1 MICYDHPPAR
11 RYADPGIVWP
21 SNGGYSADDLGDI
34 FGERPFAAHASN
46 CDFHRGYDTLDN
58 QDGPGQPADSGGMP
72 VYAPRNGCIT
82 RLYYG
87 HFSWFDANNMAQCTE
102 LDPSSKAT
110 FSASGGVLTI
120 VGKNDGTVTF
130 ANLAKLYKTQTFQ
143 NSLTD
148 NDWLIMFQLTSTV
161 TLTGELVLGIGSL
174 STSRYALLYYNG
186 SKFTVKGVDADGTMA
201 ADGTNTSPAATR
213 WGRVRWSVADAKL
226 YWDYSTDGTTWTNIA
241 SEAAVNWG
249 TTVDFVS
256 FIGWNPAAAGGD
268 DTVGV
273 SYSGGGD
280 SSSINRF
287 GNWVE
292 LADASSK
299 WVMMHFRDLIV
310 RVGDVVRAGQQIG
323 ITGRTGFDIKSGP
336 IISNHLHTEYIP
348 NSDYSYAN
356 ADPLNPLAAALLP
369 RASTSVS
376 LSVVRD
382 TAFDPYTGLVDCHRL
397 TIVVDRGTWQN
408 FQINE
413 FRMVGNLAT
422 RTLNWNTRAGLDPS
436 DNDANNYDG
445 LYFEPLA
452 FDEND
457 STYTFK
463 LYASKAVVGSTWVS
477 GYVKDTDGNT
487 LWSG

>member
-1 MICYDHPPAR
+1 MICYEHPPAR

-21 SNGGYSADDLGDI
+21 SSAGYVADVVGDP
-34 FGERPFAAHASN
+34 FGERTFAAHTSGI
-46 CDFHRGYDTLDN
+46 DFHRGYDTLDN

-72 VYAPRNGCIT
+72 VYAPRNGCII
-82 RLYYG
+82 RRYYG
-87 HFSWFDANNMAQCTE
+87 HFSWFDANNMSQCTE

-120 VGKNDGTVTF
+120 TGKNNGTVTF

-143 NSLTD
+143 NATAD

-161 TLTGELVLGIGSL
+161 SLTGELVLGIGSL
-174 STSRYALLYYNG
+174 STAQYALLYYNG

-201 ADGTNTSPAATR
+201 ADGTNTSPSATR

-241 SEAAVNWG
+241 SEGSINWG

-256 FIGWNPAAAGGD
+256 FIGWNPAASGSD

-287 GNWVE
+287 GNWLE
-292 LADASSK
+292 LSGDDAK
-299 WVMMHFRDLIV
+299 WVMMHFRDFLV
-310 RVGDVVRAGQQIG
+310 NVGDVVRAGQQIG
-323 ITGRTGFDIKSGP
+323 ITGRTGFDIKSGT
-336 IISNHLHTEYIP
+336 IIQNHLHTEYIP
-348 NSDYSYAN
+348 NNGHSYSN
-356 ADPLNPLAAALLP
+356 DDPLNPLGATILP
-369 RASTSVS
+369 RASTTPSV
-376 LSVVRD
+376 SVVRD
-382 TAFDPYTGLVDCHRL
+382 TAFDPYTGLVDCHRI
-397 TIVVDRGTWQN
+397 TVTVTRGTDNN

-413 FRMVGNLAT
+413 FRIVGNT
-422 RTLNWNTRAGLDPS
+422 TSRTLNWNTRSGLDPA
-436 DNDANNYDG
+436 DQDANNYLG
-445 LYFEPLA
+445 RYFEPLA
-452 FDEND
+452 FDEGS
-457 STYTFK
+457 STYVFK
-463 LYASKAVVGSTWVS
+463 YYASKAVVGSTWVS

-487 LWSG
+487 VWSG